1 MSRQVRMHWFHI
13 TFLFH
18 FNRRMLPFRENAI
31 LISRFRANICTIQIG
46 DIEGMWY
53 WLGIWLFLLILLSHI
68 DVFFFLSLSLLSQK
82 WSLSGWWGAIDRLR
96 KHILFCRAWQ
106 RLSCYLNNMSSAEV
120 AQKIYLRNFY
130 VVKSV
135 GRREGRIY
143 SPITQQKPQTVKAK
157 AFHPRCNLFFSII
170 LVTLKD
176 ILTKGMLCFV

>member
-1 MSRQVRMHWFHI
+1 MQSWF
-13 TFLFH
+13 LASD
-18 FNRRMLPFRENAI
+18 P
-31 LISRFRANICTIQIG
+31 ISAPYK
-46 DIEGMWY
+46 W
-53 WLGIWLFLLILLSHI
+53 GIWRECDTDLEYGSFFLSCSATLM
-68 DVFFFLSLSLLSQK
+68 FFFLSLSLLSQK

-135 GRREGRIY
+135 GRREGGIY
-143 SPITQQKPQTVKAK
+143 SPVAQQKPQTVKAK
-157 AFHPRCNLFFSII
+157 AFHTRCNLFFSII

-176 ILTKGMLCFV
+176 ILTKGRRCFV